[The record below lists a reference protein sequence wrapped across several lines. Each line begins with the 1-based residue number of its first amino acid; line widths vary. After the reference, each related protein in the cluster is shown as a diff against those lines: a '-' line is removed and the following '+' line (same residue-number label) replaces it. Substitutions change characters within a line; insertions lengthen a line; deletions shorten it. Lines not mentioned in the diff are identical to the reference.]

1 MTKFVQHSIFDQ
13 IYRNGDDG
21 VPEFRTFV
29 AGKWVFGEGLA
40 DVRSPI
46 DGKVIARVSVLS
58 KGQVEDAISSAYI
71 RGREA
76 IRNYPGEKRI
86 TSFLKAAEIMREAFD
101 DFVKVLMLDAGKPK
115 SNAAGETRATMERLE
130 KTTFESRVMLGD
142 YIPGDWSE
150 ETLESEG
157 VIKREP
163 YGVVLAIGPFNY
175 PLFIPAAK
183 VIPAL
188 LAGNAV
194 LLKPAS
200 ADPLAAILFI
210 RVLELAGFPGESV
223 QLLTIP
229 GRLMDGVVADRRIGA
244 VTFTGSTD
252 VGEHI
257 VKTGGIKAYHL
268 ELGGKDPAIVL
279 DDADLELAS
288 EKIVKGMVSYSGQR
302 CDAIRLILAQEGVYE
317 ELKAKILEKLREI
330 EPRNPL
336 EDEKAIM
343 GPLIDL
349 KSADY
354 IEEVWRDAVEKGAK
368 PLTDF
373 RRGNNYVWPLL
384 LEAGKET
391 LSELRAFQ
399 EDVFGPLAL
408 IVKVRDED
416 EAVEIANSSRFG
428 LDAAVFSSC
437 ERRARKVARK
447 LEVGAVFINEYP
459 RHGIGYYPF
468 GGVKDSGVGRE
479 GIGYSVIQLTTTK
492 SIVHNFK
499 GYGVWE
505 YL

>member
-1 MTKFVQHSIFDQ
+1 MDKFVQHPVFDE
-13 IYRNGDDG
+13 IYRLGDDG
-21 VPEFRTFV
+21 IPEFKTFV
-29 AGKWVFGEGLA
+29 SGRWVFGERFA
-40 DVRSPI
+40 EVKSPI
-46 DGKVIARVSVLS
+46 DGRVIARVSVLS
-58 KGQVEDAISSAYI
+58 KEQVEEAISSAHN
-71 RGREA
+71 RGRME

-86 TSFLKAAEIMREAFD
+86 ASFLRAAEIMREAFD
-101 DFVKVLMLDAGKPK
+101 DFVKVLILDAGKSK
-115 SNAAGETRATMERLE
+115 SNAAGETKATIERLE
-130 KTTFESRVMLGD
+130 KTTFESRIMLGD

-157 VIKREP
+157 IVKREP

-200 ADPLAAILFI
+200 ADPIAAILFT
-210 RVLELAGFPGESV
+210 RVLEVAGFPKESL

-229 GRLMDGVVADRRIGA
+229 GRLMDTVVADRRIGA
-244 VTFTGSTD
+244 ITFTGSTE

-302 CDAIRLILAQEGVYE
+302 CDAIRLILAQEEIYE
-317 ELKAKILEKLREI
+317 ELKAKVLEKLRSI
-330 EPRNPL
+330 EPKNPL
-336 EDEKAIM
+336 EDENAVM
-343 GPLIDL
+343 GPLIDE
-349 KSADY
+349 KSANY
-354 IEEVWRDAVEKGAK
+354 IEEVYRDAVDKGAR
-368 PLTDF
+368 PLTEF
-373 RRGNNYVWPLL
+373 RREGNYVWPLL
-384 LEAGKET
+384 LEADKET
-391 LSELRAFQ
+391 LPELRAFQ
-399 EDVFGPLAL
+399 EDVFGPLTL
-408 IVKVRDED
+408 MVKVKDED
-416 EAVEIANSSRFG
+416 EAVDIANSSRFG

-437 ERRARKVARK
+437 ERRARKVARR
-447 LEVGAVFINEYP
+447 LEVGSVFINEYP

-479 GIGYSVIQLTTTK
+479 GIGYSVMQLTTTK
-492 SIVHNFK
+492 SIVHNFR
-499 GYGVWE
+499 GSGVWE

>member
-1 MTKFVQHSIFDQ
+1 MDKFVQHPVFDG
-13 IYRNGDDG
+13 IYRLGDDG
-21 VPEFRTFV
+21 IPEFKTFV
-29 AGKWVFGEGLA
+29 SGRWVFDERFA
-40 DVRSPI
+40 EVKSPI
-46 DGKVIARVSVLS
+46 DGRVIARVSVLS
-58 KGQVEDAISSAYI
+58 KEQVEEAISSAHS
-71 RGREA
+71 RGRME

-86 TSFLKAAEIMREAFD
+86 ASFLRAAGIMREAFE

-115 SNAAGETRATMERLE
+115 SNAAGETKATIERLE
-130 KTTFESRVMLGD
+130 KTTFESRAMLGD

-157 VIKREP
+157 IVKREP

-200 ADPLAAILFI
+200 ADPIAAILFT
-210 RVLELAGFPGESV
+210 RVLEEAGFPKESL

-229 GRLMDGVVADRRIGA
+229 GKLMDTVVADRRIGA
-244 VTFTGSTD
+244 ITFTGSTE

-302 CDAIRLILAQEGVYE
+302 CDAIRLILAQEEIYE
-317 ELKAKILEKLREI
+317 ELKAKVLEKLRSI
-330 EPRNPL
+330 EPKNPL
-336 EDEKAIM
+336 EDENAVM
-343 GPLIDL
+343 GPLIDE
-349 KSADY
+349 KSANY
-354 IEEVWRDAVEKGAK
+354 IEEVYRDAVDKGTK
-368 PLTDF
+368 PLTEF
-373 RRGNNYVWPLL
+373 RRENNYVWPIL
-384 LEAGKET
+384 LEADKKT
-391 LSELRAFQ
+391 LPELRAFQ
-399 EDVFGPLAL
+399 EDVFGPLTL
-408 IVKVRDED
+408 IIKVKGED
-416 EAVEIANSSRFG
+416 EAVEIANASRFG

-437 ERRARKVARK
+437 ERRARKVARR
-447 LEVGAVFINEYP
+447 LEVGSVFINEYP

-468 GGVKDSGVGRE
+468 GGFKDSGVGRE
-479 GIGYSVIQLTTTK
+479 GIGYSVLQLTTTK
-492 SIVHNFK
+492 SIVHNFR
-499 GYGVWE
+499 GSGVWE

>member
-1 MTKFVQHSIFDQ
+1 MNKLVQHPVFDE
-13 IYRNGDDG
+13 IYRPGDDG
-21 VPEFRTFV
+21 IPEFKAFI
-29 AGKWVFGEGLA
+29 AGRWVFGERFS

-46 DGKVIARVSVLS
+46 DGRVIARVSVLS
-58 KGQVEDAISSAYI
+58 KGQVENAISSAHS
-71 RGREA
+71 RGRME

-86 TSFLKAAEIMREAFD
+86 ASFLRAAEIMRESFE
-101 DFVKVLMLDAGKPK
+101 DFVRVLVLDAGKPK
-115 SNAAGETRATMERLE
+115 SNAAGETRATIERLE

-157 VIKREP
+157 IVKREP

-200 ADPLAAILFI
+200 ADPLASIMLV
-210 RVLELAGFPGESV
+210 RVLQAASFPEESL

-229 GRLMDGVVADRRIGA
+229 GKLMDTVVADRRVGA
-244 VTFTGSTD
+244 ITFTGSTE

-279 DDADLELAS
+279 DDADLELSS
-288 EKIVKGMVSYSGQR
+288 EKIVKSMVSYSGQR
-302 CDAIRLILAQEGVYE
+302 CDAIRLILAQEGIYD
-317 ELKAKILEKLREI
+317 ELKAKILERLKNI
-330 EPRNPL
+330 EPKNPL
-336 EDEKAIM
+336 EDENAVM
-343 GPLIDL
+343 GPLIDD

-354 IEEVWRDAVEKGAK
+354 IEEVYKDAVEKGAK
-368 PLTDF
+368 PLTGF
-373 RRGNNYVWPLL
+373 RRKGNYVWPLL
-384 LEAGKET
+384 LEADKET
-391 LSELRAFQ
+391 LPTLRAFN
-399 EDVFGPLAL
+399 EDVFGPLTL
-408 IVKVRDED
+408 MVKVSDED

-447 LEVGAVFINEYP
+447 LEVGSVFINEYP

-468 GGVKDSGVGRE
+468 GGVKDSGIGRE

-499 GYGVWE
+499 GSGVWE